1 MFDKFS
7 DRHIGVTN
15 PEDLKAMLA
24 VIGVKSVDE
33 LIAQVIP
40 QSIRLKQPLALPQ
53 GMSEYEFANHIQA
66 LAAKNRTLR
75 SFIGMGYYPCAVPAA
90 ITRNVFENPAWYT
103 SYTPYQAEISQGRL
117 EALLNFQTAVISLT
131 GMEIGNCSLLDEG
144 TAAAEAMLMM
154 FSLRSREAVKEGR
167 NQLFVDRNI
176 FPQTLDVLITR
187 SEPFGIEL
195 VIDDYNTYEFTG
207 KEFGAI
213 VQYPA
218 ANGEVRDY
226 AAFTEAAHAKGALVT
241 AVADLL
247 SLALLKAPGEW
258 GADIVVGTTQ
268 RLGIPMGFG
277 GPSAGYMTTREAYKR
292 NMPGRIIGVSIDRLG
307 NRALRMA
314 LQTREQHRSEPF
326 GIELVI
332 DDYNTY
338 EFTGKEFGAI
348 VQYPAANGEV
358 RDYAAFTEAAHAKG
372 ALVTAVADLLSLA
385 LLKAPGEWG
394 ADIVVGT
401 TQRLGIPM
409 GFGGPSAGYMTTREA
424 YKRNMPGRII
434 GVSID
439 RLGNRAL
446 RMALQT
452 REQHIKRERATS
464 NICTA
469 TALMASMVGFYCVYN
484 GAEGLRRSAKTAHT
498 AAVTVAKA
506 LEAMDYKLAAKNFFD
521 TLEVE
526 AEAAV
531 VQSLALER
539 GINFFYPSEDRVR
552 FSFDDVTTPEEVNE
566 VIAIFAEAKG
576 KKAKAVKLSEEI
588 TIPAAILR
596 QSEFLTERVF
606 NTYRCESDLMRYIKR
621 LELRDISLA
630 NSMISLGS
638 CTMKLNAA
646 ALMQPLSL
654 AGFQNMHPFAP
665 ADQTEGYRELIDG
678 LAADL
683 ATITGFAACSL
694 MPNSGAAGEYTGLMV
709 IRAYHQS
716 RGQGYRNIVLIPSSA
731 HGTNPASAAMAGMKI
746 VTVGCDA
753 NGNIDVEDLKAKAQ
767 EHSSELACMMITYP
781 STHGVFE
788 SRIREIV
795 DAVHDAGGQ
804 VYMDGA
810 NMNAQVGLTNPGY
823 IGADVCHLN
832 LHKTFAMPHGGGGP
846 GVGPICVAEHLRKF
860 LPSHSIVPTGGDE
873 GITAVAS
880 APWGSAMLFPI
891 TYGYIKMLGGEGLKA
906 ATEMAIVNANYMSS
920 ALKSEYRTY
929 YSGETGR
936 VGHEMILDLTHFK
949 KDYNIDC
956 GDIAHRL
963 MDYGFHAPTLSFPVH
978 ETLMVEP
985 TESEPKAEMDRFIA
999 TLIQIKRECE
1009 EAAASGEADNVV
1021 VNAPH
1026 TAAEICGEWS
1036 HPYTREKAVF
1046 PLDFIRESKFFPYV
1060 SKIDNGYG
1068 DRNLV
1073 CRCTE

>member
-1 MFDKFS
+1 MFDKFTT
-7 DRHIGVTN
+7 RHIGVSR
-15 PEDLKAMLA
+15 ESDLKAMLET
-24 VIGVKSVDE
+24 IGVGSVEE

-40 QSIRLKQPLALPQ
+40 QSIRLKKPIALPAE
-53 GMSEYEFANHIQA
+53 GMSEYEYAAHIRS
-66 LAAKNRTLR
+66 LAERNRCLR
-75 SFIGMGYYPCAVPAA
+75 SFIGMGYYPNAVPAA
-90 ITRNVFENPAWYT
+90 VVRNVFENPAWYT

-131 GMEIGNCSLLDEG
+131 GMQIGNCSLLDEG

-154 FSLRSREAVKEGR
+154 FALRSREAVREGR
-167 NQLFVDRNI
+167 CQLFVDRNL
-176 FPQTLDVLITR
+176 FPQTLDVLLTR

-195 VIDDYNTYEFTG
+195 IVDDYDQYEFTG
-207 KEFGAI
+207 KEFGAV

-218 ANGEVRDY
+218 ADGHVRDY
-226 AAFTEAAHAKGALVT
+226 AAFAAAAHAKGALVT

-258 GADIVVGTTQ
+258 GADIAVGSSQ
-268 RLGIPMGFG
+268 RLGTPMGFG

-292 NMPGRIIGVSIDRLG
+292 NMPGRIIGVSVDRLG
-307 NRALRMA
+307 RKALRMS
-314 LQTREQHRSEPF
+314 LQ
-326 GIELVI
+326 
-332 DDYNTY
+332 
-338 EFTGKEFGAI
+338 
-348 VQYPAANGEV
+348 
-358 RDYAAFTEAAHAKG
+358 
-372 ALVTAVADLLSLA
+372 
-385 LLKAPGEWG
+385 
-394 ADIVVGT
+394 
-401 TQRLGIPM
+401 M
-409 GFGGPSAGYMTTREA
+409 
-424 YKRNMPGRII
+424 
-434 GVSID
+434 
-439 RLGNRAL
+439 
-446 RMALQT
+446 
-452 REQHIKRERATS
+452 REQHIKREKATS

-469 TALMASMVGFYCVYN
+469 SALMASMTGFYCVYN
-484 GAEGLRRSAKTAHT
+484 GPEGLRRAAETAHGAA
-498 AAVTVAKA
+498 AAVARG
-506 LEAMDYKLAAKNFFD
+506 LEALDYKLAHRSFFD

-531 VQSLALER
+531 IQSLALES
-539 GINFFYPSEDRVR
+539 GINFHYPSEGRVR
-552 FSFDDVTTPEEVNE
+552 MSFDEVTTPAEVDE
-566 VIAIFAEAKG
+566 VIRIFAEAKG
-576 KKAKAVKLSEEI
+576 RKPKAAKGPAEEA
-588 TIPAAILR
+588 IPAELR
-596 QSEFLTERVF
+596 RTSAYLTEPVF

-646 ALMQPLSL
+646 SEMLPLSL

-665 ADQTEGYRELIDG
+665 ADQAEGYLQLIAELEKD
-678 LAADL
+678 LAA
-683 ATITGFAACSL
+683 ITGFAACSL
-694 MPNSGAAGEYTGLMV
+694 QPNSGAAGEYTGLMV

-716 RGQGYRNIVLIPSSA
+716 RGQGYRNIVLIPASA

-746 VTVGCDA
+746 VTVACDDK
-753 NGNIDVEDLKAKAQ
+753 GNIDVGDLKAKAQ
-767 EHSSELACMMITYP
+767 EHSSELAGMMITYP

-846 GVGPICVAEHLRKF
+846 GVGPICVAEHLRAF
-860 LPSHSIVPTGGDE
+860 LPSHPIVPTGGEE

-880 APWGSAMLFPI
+880 APWGSAMLLPI
-891 TYGYIKMLGGEGLKA
+891 TYGYIKMLGADGLRRC
-906 ATEMAIVNANYMSS
+906 TEMAIVNANYMSA
-920 ALKSEYRTY
+920 ALRGEYRTY

-936 VGHEMILDLTHFK
+936 VGHEMILDLTNFK
-949 KDYNIDC
+949 HDYNIDC
-956 GDIAHRL
+956 GDIARRL

-999 TLIQIKRECE
+999 ALVQIKRECE
-1009 EAAASGEADNVV
+1009 AAAGQTDNVV
-1021 VNAPH
+1021 ANAPH
-1026 TAAEICGEWS
+1026 TAPELCGEWT
-1036 HPYTREKAVF
+1036 HPYSREEAAF
-1046 PLDFIRESKFFPYV
+1046 PLEWIREAKFFPYV

-1068 DRNLV
+1068 DRNLC
-1073 CRCTE
+1073 CRNTD